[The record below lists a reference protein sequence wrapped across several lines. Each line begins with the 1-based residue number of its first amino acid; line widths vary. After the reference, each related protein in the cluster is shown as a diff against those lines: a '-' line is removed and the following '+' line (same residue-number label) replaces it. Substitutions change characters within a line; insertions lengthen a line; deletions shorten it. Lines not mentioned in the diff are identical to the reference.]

1 MILLVSSAIKFTKS
15 FATFPT
21 HITRQSRAV
30 PSYATRM
37 MMSSN
42 SNNKLP
48 ISSRTLQTLDPCVI
62 LMKQIISQHADKWK
76 DDPQG
81 IFSLAQGVV
90 HWKPPPTAYEALSA
104 AIQENIT
111 PQNDDSVKF
120 GMDGANSGGDG
131 SIIHTYCPDEGYPP
145 LLEAL
150 KTKLQTENGLH
161 NPHVMVTSGANQA
174 FVNCVLTLL
183 DEQDEQGNI
192 SKCVVFEPYYFNHV
206 MAVQSVRGGQGC
218 GGTAATLDAKNVEGL
233 LVGPTNQGI
242 PDLHWLRTQLEQNK
256 YNEGGNAIRMVTLVN
271 PGNPTGLSLPYS
283 FLKDITELT
292 KEYGVWLV
300 MDNTYEHFDVDRMN
314 TLPSDNDQQKKFD
327 YPCFDEEHVINIF
340 SFSKGYAMAGFRV
353 GYVALSS
360 KNGSNGRGTQTYQ
373 EMLKVQDTIAICT
386 SRISQMAALG
396 ALQAGREWV
405 YDQVKSLDVGREA
418 ILDAISSLGEV
429 IGGNGAMYVM
439 GKLPNGI
446 DDKEF
451 ASSLIEHYG
460 VAVIPGSF
468 CGLPGWIRVCY
479 SNLPPDQCKIAAA
492 RLKKGIDELT
502 MSPKKQSLSDDKL
515 INLAKDFIQFKNDAC
530 MGDSSLDSV
539 FDLCSSSVDLYGL
552 KGEEVRPGFI
562 SFFEKHEGLYHELID
577 EPSVVSS
584 NIVQYPFTKQW
595 RVDGEDKVWKSI
607 DTSKPRDKVERLY
620 FDNNGKLEK
629 VTVVEKDAPL

>member
-1 MILLVSSAIKFTKS
+1 
-15 FATFPT
+15 
-21 HITRQSRAV
+21 
-30 PSYATRM
+30 
-37 MMSSN
+37 
-42 SNNKLP
+42 
-48 ISSRTLQTLDPCVI
+48 
-62 LMKQIISQHADKWK
+62 
-76 DDPQG
+76 
-81 IFSLAQGVV
+81 
-90 HWKPPPTAYEALSA
+90 
-104 AIQENIT
+104 
-111 PQNDDSVKF
+111 
-120 GMDGANSGGDG
+120 
-131 SIIHTYCPDEGYPP
+131 
-145 LLEAL
+145 
-150 KTKLQTENGLH
+150 
-161 NPHVMVTSGANQA
+161 
-174 FVNCVLTLL
+174 
-183 DEQDEQGNI
+183 
-192 SKCVVFEPYYFNHV
+192 
-206 MAVQSVRGGQGC
+206 
-218 GGTAATLDAKNVEGL
+218 
-233 LVGPTNQGI
+233 
-242 PDLHWLRTQLEQNK
+242 
-256 YNEGGNAIRMVTLVN
+256 LVN